1 MFVGALHDGDNGL
14 LLRGQV
20 GQKGLIGGLEQ
31 GDERAG
37 NIAGEV
43 PPAVGRA
50 PDRTQAVFENAGDN
64 IGALAQQVFHIP
76 AQIPGNFLH
85 SIVGIYGEHSFQ

>member
-1 MFVGALHDGDNGL
+1 MT
-14 LLRGQV
+14 
-20 GQKGLIGGLEQ
+20 LEQ

-50 PDRTQAVFENAGDN
+50 PDCTQAVFEKPGHD
-64 IGALAQQVFHIP
+64 IGALTQQVFHIP
-76 AQIPGNFLH
+76 AQISGNLLH
-85 SIVGIYGEHSFQ
+85 SIVGIYGEHSFQKSGGAALPPL